1 VCNFGRYYGD
11 IMKNENCDS
20 ETRMD
25 NKIVMITG
33 ANSGIGKETA
43 KVLAERGATIIMI
56 SRNKERGEDALKELK
71 EKTGSD
77 KIELILAD
85 LTEPDKIHDAVD
97 KFKEKYDHL
106 DVLINNAGLTLNN
119 REITSVGYEKTF
131 ATNHLGHFLLTQ
143 LLLDTLKQSKPSR
156 IVNVASAVHTTANLK
171 FSDINQKK
179 HYRGY
184 LAYANSK
191 LANLLFTY
199 ELARRLE
206 GTGVTVN
213 ALHPGFVK
221 TNFGKRGRNWLL
233 KALFGFTKL
242 FAISVEKGAKTS
254 IYLASSPEVE
264 GVTGK
269 YFAKCKPVKSSNAS
283 YKLEAQKRLWEL
295 SEHVFKQELITLTH

>member
-1 VCNFGRYYGD
+1 MN
-11 IMKNENCDS
+11 KENCDS

-25 NKIVMITG
+25 DKIVMITG

-43 KVLAERGATIIMI
+43 RVLADRGATIIMI
-56 SRNKERGEDALKELK
+56 CRNKERGETALRELK

-77 KIELILAD
+77 KIELYLAD
-85 LTEPDKIHDAVD
+85 LTEPDTIHDVVD
-97 KFKEKYDHL
+97 KFKENHSRL
-106 DVLINNAGLTLNN
+106 DVLINNAGLTINE
-119 REITSVGYEKTF
+119 REITSLGYERTF

-143 LLLDTLKQSKPSR
+143 LLLDILKQSKPSR
-156 IVNVASAVHTTANLK
+156 IVNVSSAVHTTANLK
-171 FSDINQKK
+171 FNDINQKK

-206 GTGVTVN
+206 ETGVTVN
-213 ALHPGFVK
+213 ALHPGFVR
-221 TNFGKRGRNWLL
+221 TNFGKGGRNWIL
-233 KALFGFTKL
+233 KAIFKFARI

-269 YFAKCKPVKSSNAS
+269 YFVKCKPVRSSNAS
-283 YKLEAQKRLWEL
+283 YDLEAQKRLWQL
-295 SEHVFKQELITLTH
+295 SEHVFKQEEPLLTH